1 MLIREYRGAS
11 ATRMSCHV
19 LTLNYGAMI
28 KMKNAMQKGF
38 TLIELMIVVA
48 IIGILA
54 AVALPAYQD
63 YIENSNMAKI
73 HSHYEEGIRLAEN
86 EMRKVQADVAVGRF
100 VDLAAVDATGN
111 YDTAGF
117 TALLNSNGGTA
128 PGGGAAYATAVDD
141 ANGRVG
147 ISVAGDFTNGT
158 WIATFTRP
166 LYGAF
171 ATQSAAITLVDWTTI

>member
-1 MLIREYRGAS
+1 
-11 ATRMSCHV
+11 
-19 LTLNYGAMI
+19 
-28 KMKNAMQKGF
+28 MKNAMQKGF

-86 EMRKVQADVAVGRF
+86 EMRKVQADVAVGRLA
-100 VDLAAVDATGN
+100 DLAAADATGN
-111 YDTAGF
+111 YTTAGF
-117 TALLNSNGGTA
+117 VALLNSNGGTA
-128 PGGGAAYATAVDD
+128 PGGGVPYASPVDD
-141 ANGRVG
+141 TNGRVG
-147 ISVAGDFTNGT
+147 VVVTGTLAAGN
-158 WIATFTRP
+158 WVATFTRP

-171 ATQSAAITLVDWTTI
+171 ATQSVATTTVDWTTI

>member
-1 MLIREYRGAS
+1 
-11 ATRMSCHV
+11 
-19 LTLNYGAMI
+19 MI

-63 YIENSNMAKI
+63 YIEKLNMAKI

-86 EMRKVQADVAVGRF
+86 EMRKVQADVAVGRI
-100 VDLAAVDATGN
+100 VNLAAADTSGN
-111 YDTAGF
+111 YTTAGF
-117 TALLNSNGGTA
+117 TALLNSNGGSA
-128 PGGGAAYATAVDD
+128 PGGGAPYAIAVDD
-141 ANGRVG
+141 TNGRVG
-147 ISVAGDFTNGT
+147 VVVTNTLSSGNWT
-158 WIATFTRP
+158 VTFTRP

-171 ATQSAAITLVDWTTI
+171 STQPVASTKVDWDTI

>member
-1 MLIREYRGAS
+1 
-11 ATRMSCHV
+11 
-19 LTLNYGAMI
+19 
-28 KMKNAMQKGF
+28 MKNAMQKGF

-86 EMRKVQADVAVGRF
+86 EMRKVQADVAVGRLLN
-100 VDLAAVDATGN
+100 LAAADGTGN

-117 TALLNSNGGTA
+117 VALLNSNGGTA
-128 PGGGAAYATAVDD
+128 PGGGAPYANAVDD
-141 ANGRVG
+141 TNGRVG
-147 ISVAGDFTNGT
+147 VTVAGTLALGT
-158 WIATFTRP
+158 WIATFVRP
-166 LYGAF
+166 AYGAF
-171 ATQSAAITLVDWTTI
+171 ASQDTTLVDWTTI